1 MSAGLGTD
9 PLTLLAATMLLYFV
23 ACVAWLLLAMAAR
36 VAPRVS
42 LGLALAN
49 GLLAAALACLSLR
62 GQASAWLAFWGAD
75 VLALATLASLRL
87 VMPALSDGRDQ
98 ASNPALAWPSALGLL
113 LPAALALAW
122 LPYEGDMRWQTRIV
136 FGSGLA
142 LTLLAAVD
150 AWRQLRARLSLRLAS
165 QLAAP
170 LFVIALLLLLPLV
183 NSLIRPTVAFDLLQN
198 SEFQLAWGWAMLG
211 LGLLI
216 NATMALLVLAR
227 VVLDIQRLT
236 RLDPLTAV
244 LNRRALSEAIDDEH
258 LRLQRGKPYALVMI
272 DMDHF
277 KQLNDN
283 LGHAAGDAALLRAVQ
298 VLSPCVRDVDRLGR
312 LGGEEFCVL
321 LPLTDLAG
329 AALVAERMRHNM
341 EASSFE
347 WQGKTWPLTASFGVA
362 EALPEDVSA
371 DAVLRRAD
379 KGMYRAKA
387 QGRNLVQEA

>member
-1 MSAGLGTD
+1 MNAALHTD
-9 PLTLLAATMLLYFV
+9 PLTLLAATTLVYLV
-23 ACVAWLLLAMAAR
+23 AGMAWLLLALAAR
-36 VAPRVS
+36 VAPRAS
-42 LGLALAN
+42 LGLALSN
-49 GLLAAALACLSLR
+49 GLLAAALVTQSLR
-62 GQASAWLAFWGAD
+62 GQASVWLAYWGSD
-75 VLALATLASLRL
+75 VMAVAALASLRL
-87 VMPALSDGRDQ
+87 VTPALSDGRGHK
-98 ASNPALAWPSALGLL
+98 SNRPLAWRSALALL

-122 LPYEGDMRWQTRIV
+122 LPLEGDLRWHSRIV
-136 FGSGLA
+136 FGSGLI
-142 LTLLAAVD
+142 LTLLTAMD
-150 AWRQLRARLSLRLAS
+150 AWRQLRARLSIRLAS
-165 QLAAP
+165 QLSAP

-183 NSLIRPTVAFDLLQN
+183 NSFLQPSLPFDLLGR
-198 SEFQLAWGWAMLG
+198 SEFQLAWCWSMLG
-211 LGLLI
+211 LGMLL
-216 NATMALLVLAR
+216 NATIALLVLAR
-227 VVLDIQRLT
+227 MILHIQRLT
-236 RLDPLTAV
+236 RRDPLTDV

-277 KQLNDN
+277 KQLNDS

-329 AALVAERMRHNM
+329 AALVAERMRHNL

-362 EALPEDVSA
+362 EALAEDASA

-387 QGRNLVQEA
+387 QGRNVVQEA